1 MLRTLRLAVLLIA
14 LVASP
19 PPATAEWFADL
30 YAGAAFTDADDHTN
44 RARAFDLDVVVL
56 DIAYKDSAVIGGRAG
71 YWFDSFP
78 FLGIGVDASHVFGPD
93 IGVQTASFDACV
105 PAGCLIGPQ
114 AVRRASLNVT
124 SVGLDLLLRWPLLIS
139 SAFPRGRLQPY
150 VAVGPTVFI
159 AHFRDTS
166 NFSSSDQSDTDTAV
180 GPKVAGGL
188 AWQITRHLAAFAE
201 YRFTH
206 FKAEWE
212 FQSDRFGRVEV
223 NAPIT
228 THSILGGLSLR
239 FP

>member
-1 MLRTLRLAVLLIA
+1 MLRTLRLVTLLIVIFA
-14 LVASP
+14 LP
-19 PPATAEWFADL
+19 HPAAAEWFADL
-30 YAGAAFTDADDHTN
+30 YAGAGFTDADDHTN

-71 YWFDSFP
+71 YWFDSVP
-78 FLGIGVDASHVFGPD
+78 FLGVGVDASHVFGPD
-93 IGVQTASFDACV
+93 IGAQTASFEACV
-105 PAGCLIGPQ
+105 PAGCLNGPQ

-166 NFSSSDQSDTDTAV
+166 NFSPSNQSDTDTAV

-212 FQSDRFGRVEV
+212 FQSNPFGRLEV

-228 THSILGGLSLR
+228 THSVLGGLSLR